1 MDQAKCGVT
10 QQVVAWPPGIEG
22 TLIAV
27 AGILVATG
35 ACIWITQ
42 KVIGTNALK
51 KRILAVLTVLATVAG
66 IVLVDLPGNECARE
80 FMSSRSF
87 LTGVVTSLLILGAG
101 LLAYDARAEKER
113 EKHAAILRREA
124 FEQLSGAWDRTQK
137 AAVMELDWES
147 PAEQSDEYYHS
158 LRESFDSAGIW
169 LAVLANL
176 TDDESLRCTRLVA
189 SYRASLTLL
198 LTPLQQPRGLKQLA
212 LRWGDAGLILEQLRY
227 VCIEPAPIEPKV
239 HWADMR
245 PDLWAKA
252 THTYP
257 PGLYADGKEP
267 PITTFPDGSVG
278 LAEKDMPGSLSDARA
293 ATPAEKRDIVGRH
306 GTFREGADMWRIAEL
321 LARRNFD
328 GAEIAPPLGF
338 NSYTDYLASWDRPH
352 EDLLEARK
360 RHVALLPR
368 RQ

>member
-1 MDQAKCGVT
+1 
-10 QQVVAWPPGIEG
+10 VVAWPPGIVG
-22 TLIAV
+22 TLVAV
-27 AGILVATG
+27 LGIVVAT
-35 ACIWITQ
+35 TV
-42 KVIGTNALK
+42 VIVATKRVIRTNALT
-51 KRILAVLTVLATVAG
+51 KRILAVTTVLTTVAG

-113 EKHAAILRREA
+113 EKHAASLRREA

-176 TDDESLRCTRLVA
+176 TDDESLKCTRLVA

-198 LTPLQQPRGLKQLA
+198 LTPPQQPRGLKQLA

-227 VCIEPAPIEPKV
+227 VCIEPASIEPKV

-257 PGLYADGKEP
+257 PGLYAAGKEP
-267 PITTFPDGSVG
+267 PITIFRDGSVG

-293 ATPAEKRDIVGRH
+293 TPAEKRAIVSRH

-338 NSYTDYLASWDRPH
+338 NNYMDYLASWDRPH